1 MGRTLDQVL
10 GDLPKDERDRVEE
23 RTKHIL
29 DEVDTLKG
37 LRDQLNIPQG
47 QLARSLGVSDP
58 TVSETETK
66 PAYNLSLAALDQYVR
81 ALGGRLEVTISL
93 PDRPPVTLEHLA
105 DLVND
110 PDDDPAAPGS

>member
-23 RTKHIL
+23 RTEHIL
-29 DEVDTLKG
+29 AEVDTLKA
-37 LRDQLNIPQG
+37 LRHQLNIPQAH
-47 QLARSLGVSDP
+47 LARSLGVSEP

-66 PAYNLSLAALDQYVR
+66 PAYNLSLAALDEYVR
-81 ALGGRLEVTISL
+81 ALGGRLEVTVSL
-93 PDRPPVTLEHLA
+93 PDRPPVSLERFA

-110 PDDDPAAPGS
+110 PEDDPTGPGS